1 MKSPSTV
8 GKYTAS
14 WALVMEGVTMC
25 TLPVDIEAV
34 AP

>member
-1 MKSPSTV
+1 VPATA

-14 WALVMEGVTMC
+14 WVLMMEGITLC